1 MISRS
6 GRLTDLLGPSI
17 DEGDRTGIGGP
28 GEGSGEA
35 AGAEL
40 WSSENLGLANRG
52 GPQRGGHKREKR
64 DQLEGNQ
71 GTWRQIKR
79 HREKSRNIEK

>member
-1 MISRS
+1 MKNTSRSLCPLLPFSVWVISRS

-17 DEGDRTGIGGP
+17 DEGDQPGIDGP

-40 WSSENLGLANRG
+40 
-52 GPQRGGHKREKR
+52 
-64 DQLEGNQ
+64 
-71 GTWRQIKR
+71 
-79 HREKSRNIEK
+79 